1 MNIGIIGSGGM
12 GGGLG
17 KIWTAKGH
25 HVLFSDA
32 HDASHLPEL
41 VKQAGPNAYS
51 GSPAEAA
58 EFGDVVLLTVRWANA
73 GAALKDIAADL
84 AGKPL
89 ISCINPF
96 KADFSQMDVPQTTSG
111 AEEVAKMA
119 PGAYV
124 VECLFLGGTV
134 INSPTR
140 QFGDVTPTV
149 FYCGDDTASKQ
160 KAAVLIA
167 DIGVEAVDAGPLQNA
182 RFLEPYNMLVMQLG
196 LLSGWKTDFALKLLK
211 R

>member
-1 MNIGIIGSGGM
+1 MNVGIIGSGGM

-17 KIWTAKGH
+17 KLWTAKGH

-32 HDASHLPEL
+32 RDASHLPAL
-41 VKQAGPNAYS
+41 VAEAGPNAQS
-51 GSPAEAA
+51 GTPNEAA
-58 EFGDVVLLTVRWANA
+58 VFGDAVLLTVRWTDA
-73 GAALKDIAADL
+73 GAALKDVAAAL

-89 ISCINPF
+89 ISCVNPF
-96 KADFSQMDVPQTTSG
+96 KADFSQMDVAPTTSG
-111 AEEVAKMA
+111 AEEVARLA
-119 PGAYV
+119 PAAHV
-124 VECLFLGGTV
+124 VECLFLGGTI

-140 QFGDVTPTV
+140 QFGAETPTV
-149 FYCGDDTASKQ
+149 FYCGDDAAAKQ

-167 DIGVEAVDAGPLQNA
+167 DMGVEAVDAGPLQNA

-196 LLSGWKTDFALKLLK
+196 LQSGWKTDFALKLLK